1 MSKENQRLNGVDQK
15 PAFLDRLSIR
25 ARTFKDTFLNLKGFK
40 DVDSKDIKIDGI
52 DPKSY
57 GSFDR
62 TMNYVT
68 GFFNKRRV
76 AFAAL
81 LTLTSCTTGGVIG
94 VSVLTSEPR
103 ETSTQ
108 PGDLTKTSESPTEA
122 TYAITSTPGIES
134 TINPPTEEATEM
146 PTLTKTEMPT
156 PTEISE
162 KYPID
167 LEKFYTMPS
176 SYEDVVANPEKY
188 QEAPDFFGE
197 TEVAMKWWEET
208 LIPALGEQKELT
220 PNVFG
225 GAWMDDEYRFDY
237 DAWSRE
243 HALLSDYPA
252 FYFKHD
258 NKIYLVPVFTFA
270 DDDSMRHAG
279 TFAFILYE
287 SQNDGYITGAGLEEI
302 KNIYEGRR
310 ILYSTGIKTSE
321 PYTLP
326 DEVKNFVMSEY
337 NWAGVDEYGRIAGTE
352 HFYIGVGAIK
362 TILD

>member
-1 MSKENQRLNGVDQK
+1 MKKQTQSKQNSAISFCSRLIVLIFVASMLSSCGAVIQVPVPTEKVIGTTTIVEN
-15 PAFLDRLSIR
+15 PA
-25 ARTFKDTFLNLKGFK
+25 TEE
-40 DVDSKDIKIDGI
+40 
-52 DPKSY
+52 
-57 GSFDR
+57 
-62 TMNYVT
+62 
-68 GFFNKRRV
+68 
-76 AFAAL
+76 
-81 LTLTSCTTGGVIG
+81 LTLV
-94 VSVLTSEPR
+94 
-103 ETSTQ
+103 
-108 PGDLTKTSESPTEA
+108 SPTVV
-122 TYAITSTPGIES
+122 
-134 TINPPTEEATEM
+134 ATEM
-146 PTLTKTEMPT
+146 PTITLTPEPTATATEMPT
-156 PTEISE
+156 PTEMAKE
-162 KYPID
+162 KYSID

-197 TEVAMKWWEET
+197 TEVAMKWWEEI
-208 LIPALGEQKELT
+208 LIPALGEQRELT

-225 GAWMDDEYRFDY
+225 GAWLNDEARFDY
-237 DAWSRE
+237 LAWSRE

-270 DDDSMRHAG
+270 DDDSMRHGG

-310 ILYSTGIKTSE
+310 ILYSTGVKS
-321 PYTLP
+321 PGFTLP

-337 NWAGVDEYGRIAGTE
+337 NWAGVEEYGYIAGTE

>member
-1 MSKENQRLNGVDQK
+1 MLASLLSSCGTVLQTPLP
-15 PAFLDRLSIR
+15 PATATELPTI
-25 ARTFKDTFLNLKGFK
+25 
-40 DVDSKDIKIDGI
+40 
-52 DPKSY
+52 
-57 GSFDR
+57 
-62 TMNYVT
+62 
-68 GFFNKRRV
+68 
-76 AFAAL
+76 
-81 LTLTSCTTGGVIG
+81 TLTP
-94 VSVLTSEPR
+94 EP
-103 ETSTQ
+103 T
-108 PGDLTKTSESPTEA
+108 A
-122 TYAITSTPGIES
+122 T
-134 TINPPTEEATEM
+134 ATEM
-146 PTLTKTEMPT
+146 PTITLTPEPT
-156 PTEISE
+156 PTATEII
-162 KYPID
+162 KNYPID
-167 LEKFYTMPS
+167 LEKFYTMPP

>member
-1 MSKENQRLNGVDQK
+1 MKKRTQSKQNSTISFYARFLLLIMLASLLSSCGTVLQTPLP
-15 PAFLDRLSIR
+15 PATATELPTI
-25 ARTFKDTFLNLKGFK
+25 
-40 DVDSKDIKIDGI
+40 
-52 DPKSY
+52 
-57 GSFDR
+57 
-62 TMNYVT
+62 
-68 GFFNKRRV
+68 
-76 AFAAL
+76 
-81 LTLTSCTTGGVIG
+81 TLTP
-94 VSVLTSEPR
+94 EP
-103 ETSTQ
+103 T
-108 PGDLTKTSESPTEA
+108 A
-122 TYAITSTPGIES
+122 T
-134 TINPPTEEATEM
+134 ATEM
-146 PTLTKTEMPT
+146 PTITLTPEPT
-156 PTEISE
+156 PTATEII
-162 KYPID
+162 KNYPID
-167 LEKFYTMPS
+167 LEKFYTMPP

-321 PYTLP
+321 SYTLP

>member
-1 MSKENQRLNGVDQK
+1 MKNRTQSKQN
-15 PAFLDRLSIR
+15 
-25 ARTFKDTFLNLKGFK
+25 
-40 DVDSKDIKIDGI
+40 
-52 DPKSY
+52 
-57 GSFDR
+57 
-62 TMNYVT
+62 
-68 GFFNKRRV
+68 
-76 AFAAL
+76 
-81 LTLTSCTTGGVIG
+81 
-94 VSVLTSEPR
+94 
-103 ETSTQ
+103 
-108 PGDLTKTSESPTEA
+108 
-122 TYAITSTPGIES
+122 S
-134 TINPPTEEATEM
+134 TISFYARFLLFILFASLLSSCGTVLQTPLPTAAATKLPTINLTPEPTATATATEM
-146 PTLTKTEMPT
+146 PTLTLTPEPT
-156 PTEISE
+156 PTATEIIKNYS
-162 KYPID
+162 ID

-225 GAWMDDEYRFDY
+225 GAWMDREERFDY
-237 DAWSRE
+237 WSRSSE

-258 NKIYLVPVFTFA
+258 NEIYLVPVFTFA
-270 DDDSMRHAG
+270 VDDSMRHGG

-302 KNIYEGRR
+302 KNIYEGKR
-310 ILYSTGIKTSE
+310 IISTIGVKTPE

-326 DEVKNFVMSEY
+326 DEVKIFVMSEY
-337 NWAGVDEYGRIAGTE
+337 NWAGVEEYGYIAGTE
-352 HFYIGVGAIK
+352 HFYIGVGAIM

>member
-1 MSKENQRLNGVDQK
+1 MTPEKKSESIVNLPPKLKKAVAGGLVSLSLATGCGV
-15 PAFLDRLSIR
+15 L
-25 ARTFKDTFLNLKGFK
+25 
-40 DVDSKDIKIDGI
+40 VDASVPERPII
-52 DPKSY
+52 
-57 GSFDR
+57 
-62 TMNYVT
+62 
-68 GFFNKRRV
+68 
-76 AFAAL
+76 
-81 LTLTSCTTGGVIG
+81 TLTSVP
-94 VSVLTSEPR
+94 SKDP
-103 ETSTQ
+103 ETAVDPTQ
-108 PGDLTKTSESPTEA
+108 VATELAPPGAVETV
-122 TYAITSTPGIES
+122 
-134 TINPPTEEATEM
+134 INPPVNTPE
-146 PTLTKTEMPT
+146 PTVTATEMPT
-156 PTEISE
+156 PTEVAKE
-162 KYPID
+162 KYSID
-167 LEKFYTMPS
+167 LEKFYTMPP

-220 PNVFG
+220 PNVYG
-225 GAWMDDEYRFDY
+225 GAWLEDECIFNYWSR
-237 DAWSRE
+237 SRE

-270 DDDSMRHAG
+270 VDDSMRHEG

-302 KNIYEGRR
+302 KNIYEGKR
-310 ILYSTGIKTSE
+310 IINIIGVKTSE

-352 HFYIGVGAIK
+352 HFYIGVGAIE